1 MSEGRNGVLVYKIQL
16 LCKEIYSLSAEKG
29 VHDMQTG
36 VKHEVI
42 IEAQISS

>member
-1 MSEGRNGVLVYKIQL
+1 MQLKYREGGGAHAI
-16 LCKEIYSLSAEKG
+16 
-29 VHDMQTG
+29 QTG